1 MDERRCATCGRRLD
15 IEVYRDGLSRMQ
27 ERTNSRQQ
35 DVGTMTLLDGSE
47 VHVQCVP
54 KEVLIGERET
64 LE

>member
-1 MDERRCATCGRRLD
+1 VSTEMLCARCKKPLAQLD
-15 IEVYRDGLSRMQ
+15 GMGKYFPPDPQ
-27 ERTNSRQQ
+27 PC
-35 DVGTMTLLDGSE
+35 TMTLLDGSE